1 MSAHAFGSGSRT
13 LAIGIVSA
21 AMAGI
26 VAGAAATF
34 APALVWLSA
43 TAVAGGVCALVLL
56 RFQYAVPTMFLGSL
70 GWVLAGYAFFG
81 RSFAYLGAPPVFIGE
96 LMLAFGLAAMFAS
109 GALRFT
115 LASVVTWSI
124 VAFGLCGLAGTL
136 PYLSAY
142 GVDALRDATLWAYGA
157 FAIAVAGCVLR
168 THALPV
174 VADRYGRW
182 LSPFAAWLPIA
193 LAITRFLGPA
203 VPDMPGTDVS
213 VLSMKPG
220 DAGVHL
226 AGAAVFVLLGL
237 RQSEAAGG
245 GSAPRS
251 SKVFWTLWFVSL
263 LFVAALTRGGFLA
276 VAVALVLTGL
286 LEPLAVGRRLTAALI
301 VLLIAAAVLLPISL
315 TLEDGTRTAE
325 SSEDRAVTPRQVV
338 ENLLSIT
345 GRQSEARGNLSS
357 TREWRLDW
365 WTSIV
370 NYTLFGPYFWS
381 GRGFGVNLADEDG
394 FQVAHEGDA
403 PLRSPHNVY
412 MTVLARMGVPG
423 TALWLL
429 FQICFVLSLV
439 YGFLRARLA
448 GAVWW
453 ARIQLWLLAYWCAFL
468 VNASFDVFIEG
479 PQGGIWFWCITGL
492 GIAAATGSS
501 RHLRSMHAWRVAG

>member
-1 MSAHAFGSGSRT
+1 VNERAVGSPHHSTTAVGVLSAT
-13 LAIGIVSA
+13 A
-21 AMAGI
+21 AGVI
-26 VAGAAATF
+26 AGAGATYF
-34 APALVWLSA
+34 PALAWLSA
-43 TAVAGGVCALVLL
+43 TAVAAGACALVLL
-56 RFQYAVPTMFLGSL
+56 RYRHVVPGLFLGTL

-81 RSFAYLGAPPVFIGE
+81 RSFAYLGVPPLFIGE

-115 LASVVTWSI
+115 VGSTVTWAI
-124 VAFGLCGLAGTL
+124 VAFGLCGLVGTL

-142 GVDALRDATLWAYGA
+142 GIDAMRDATLWGYGA

-168 THALPV
+168 TQALPL
-174 VADRYGRW
+174 VAEQYGRW

-193 LAITRFLGPA
+193 LAITKFLGPL

-213 VLSMKPG
+213 LLSMKPG

-226 AGAAVFVLLGL
+226 AGAATFVLLGL
-237 RQSEAAGG
+237 RQTAGG
-245 GSAPRS
+245 GRDATRS
-251 SKVFWTLWFVSL
+251 SKFFWALWLTSL
-263 LFVAALTRGGFLA
+263 LFVAALTRGGFLS
-276 VAVALVLTGL
+276 VVVALVLAGL
-286 LEPLAVGRRLTAALI
+286 FEPLAVGRRLTAALAI
-301 VLLIAAAVLLPISL
+301 LLLAAAVVVPISL
-315 TLEDGTRTAE
+315 YMEDRSEVAE
-325 SSEDRAVTPRQVV
+325 SSEERALTPKQVV

-357 TREWRLDW
+357 TREWRIDW

-370 NYTLFGPYFWS
+370 NYTVFGPYFWS

-429 FQICFVLSLV
+429 FQVCFVFSLV
-439 YGFLRARLA
+439 RGFLRARLA

-453 ARIQLWLLAYWCAFL
+453 ARMQLWLLAYWCAFL

-479 PQGGIWFWCITGL
+479 PQGGIWFWCVTGL
-492 GIAAATGSS
+492 GIAAATGSR
-501 RHLRSMHAWRVAG
+501 RHLHALNTWRAAA